1 MANHQ
6 VTSIPLAELQNQYA
20 IIDLS
25 GETRVVDRLQVAEVL
40 SGKLGGDPAFYKRS
54 DATIWMKRVL
64 ETLPYP
70 SDPMAVI
77 RNFWVDPGTVVYQ
90 GTAFKPPPSS
100 TKALNFWVG
109 PCEPDSRG
117 NATFILNY
125 LSDVICG
132 GDANNFDYLIRY
144 LAHMVQRPEEKPGVM
159 LVLLGRQGTG
169 KGMFFNLLRAIWCRT
184 ALLVTDIDQVVG
196 RFNACLERNY
206 AVCMD
211 EALFA
216 GDRKALDRLKSMIT
230 EPHINIEQKYQPARC
245 IESVHRFFAA
255 SNHDHF
261 AHVEMDDRRFVFFA
275 VSDIHQQDVP
285 YFAQL
290 VAALQDPTSI
300 GAFVHHLQGLDIR
313 SFNVRRKPN
322 TSQHLVQK
330 IKSLQGVARYWY
342 EVLLAGDFEAGVSP
356 AGTATVWAAQTFMP
370 TSDLVRHYTTFNK
383 NAQRHQTVQSA
394 DVVSTIQKLCPS
406 AGAAR
411 QLCQRNGLSG
421 KVQKRGLQLPD
432 LATARSEFERVI
444 GGAIQWT

>member
-1 MANHQ
+1 MADHQ
-6 VTSIPLAELQNQYA
+6 STSTPLAELQNQYA

-25 GETRVVDRLQVAEVL
+25 GETRVVDRLQVADVFR
-40 SGKLGGDPAFYKRS
+40 GKLVGDPAFYKKA

-70 SDPMAVI
+70 CDPLAVI
-77 RNFWVDPGTVVYQ
+77 RNFWVDPATVVYK
-90 GTAFKPPPSS
+90 GTAFMPSS
-100 TKALNFWVG
+100 TSTEALNFWVG
-109 PCEPDSRG
+109 PSDPDSQG
-117 NATFILNY
+117 SATFILTY
-125 LSDVICG
+125 LLDVICG
-132 GDANNFDYLIRY
+132 GDTSSFDYVISY
-144 LAHMVQRPEEKPGVM
+144 LAHMVQRPQEKPGVI

-169 KGMFFNLLRAIWCRT
+169 KGMFFNLLRAIWSRT
-184 ALLVTDIDQVVG
+184 TLLVTDIDQVVG
-196 RFNACLERNY
+196 RFNARLERSY

-230 EPHINIEQKYQPARC
+230 EPYINIEQKYQPARS

-261 AHVEMDDRRFVFFA
+261 AHVEMDDRRFVFLA
-275 VSDIHQQDVP
+275 VSDTHQQDAT

-290 VAALQDPTSI
+290 AANLHDPTAV
-300 GAFVHHLQGLDIR
+300 GAFVHHLQGLDIS

-322 TSQHLVQK
+322 TGQHLVQK

-342 EVLLAGDFEAGVSP
+342 EVLLAGDLDAGVNQF
-356 AGTATVWAAQTFMP
+356 GVGTVWTGQIFMP
-370 TSDLVRHYTTFNK
+370 TSDLVRHYTNFNK
-383 NAQRHQTVQSA
+383 NAQRHQTVQSG

-406 AGAAR
+406 AANAR
-411 QLCQRNGLSG
+411 QLCHQNGLAA

-432 LATARSEFERVI
+432 IAIARAEFEKVI
-444 GGAIQWT
+444 GGSIQWV

>member
-1 MANHQ
+1 MADHL
-6 VTSIPLAELQNQYA
+6 VTSSPLAELQNQYA

-25 GETRVVDRLQVAEVL
+25 GETRVVDRLQVADVL
-40 SGKLGGDPAFYKRS
+40 SGKSGDDPSFYKRS

-70 SDPMAVI
+70 CDPIAVI
-77 RNFWVDPGTVVYQ
+77 RNFWVDPRTVVYK
-90 GTAFKPPPSS
+90 GTAFTPPPSS
-100 TKALNFWVG
+100 ATALNFWVG
-109 PCEPDSRG
+109 PSEPDSQG
-117 NATFILNY
+117 SATFILTY
-125 LSDVICG
+125 LLDVICG
-132 GDANNFDYLIRY
+132 GDTNSFDYLIRY

-169 KGMFFNLLRAIWCRT
+169 KGMFFKLLRAIWSRT
-184 ALLVTDIDQVVG
+184 TLLVTDVDQVVG

-211 EALFA
+211 EALFS

-230 EPHINIEQKYQPARC
+230 EPHINIEQKYQPARS

-275 VSDIHQQDVP
+275 VSDIHQQDAT
-285 YFAQL
+285 YFSKL
-290 VAALQDPTSI
+290 VSELQDATSI
-300 GAFVHHLQGLDIR
+300 GAFVHYLQGLDIR
-313 SFNVRRKPN
+313 SFNVRKKPN
-322 TSQHLVQK
+322 TSQHLLQK
-330 IKSLQGVARYWY
+330 IKSLQGVSRYWY
-342 EVLLAGDFEAGVSP
+342 EVLLAGDLDAGVNQFGS
-356 AGTATVWAAQTFMP
+356 GTGWALQIFIP

-383 NAQRHQTVQSA
+383 NAQRHQTVQSG
-394 DVVSTIQKLCPS
+394 DVLSTIQKLCPS
-406 AGAAR
+406 AVSSR
-411 QLCQRNGLSG
+411 QLFQQSG
-421 KVQKRGLQLPD
+421 QANKVQKRGLQLPD